1 MEELYLEPTV
11 GVVEKA
17 LDSLPSGKVP
27 GGDGIPPEVLKCA
40 RGTLKTELHELLC
53 QCWREVRFH
62 KTRDMQSSPLSTKI
76 KATSDVNNYRGI
88 STASSANSSPG
99 ASWSGFRFLL
109 KECTLS
115 HSTVSDQRGRPL
127 TVFFL
132 RQLQEKCRK
141 QRKFL
146 YFAFT
151 ALTKA
156 FDRVIR
162 DGLFKILAKIGCP
175 PTLLSMIQSFHK
187 DMNGTVLY
195 NGCIF

>member
-53 QCWREVRFH
+53 QCWRESLVPQD
-62 KTRDMQSSPLSTKI
+62 TRYAITTTLYKI
-76 KATSDVNNYRGI
+76 KATSGVNNYRGI

-109 KECTLS
+109 KECTPS

-127 TVFFL
+127 TVFSL
-132 RQLQEKCRK
+132 RQLQEKCRE

-151 ALTKA
+151 DLTKA
-156 FDRVIR
+156 FNRVIR